1 MTVTSSSTNMKPLK
15 RWSNWKCTRRAWRC
29 ITMHHVL
36 LNVNE
41 VSVSLRGFVRKD
53 WWGNVACHDI
63 SWLIMAD
70 YCRRWY
76 QGFGKRFQS
85 NQNEV
90 VFGEWQYWK
99 AKRRMHGNS
108 IQPHGTR
115 LSLGP
120 CRPRSLS
127 DSRGV
132 QWLAGPSGGPNA
144 AGILAHWQHLDE
156 GREDAAW
163 SESLVIWLSD
173 KQCCGLGERHQI

>member
-1 MTVTSSSTNMKPLK
+1 MTVTSSSTNMKHWRGGAIGSAQGGRDDASCFTECK
-15 RWSNWKCTRRAWRC
+15 WSFGQPERFCEKGLVRECGLSWYIMTYHGWLLQKVISRLWKKISEQSEWGRVWGMA
-29 ITMHHVL
+29 VL
-36 LNVNE
+36 
-41 VSVSLRGFVRKD
+41 
-53 WWGNVACHDI
+53 
-63 SWLIMAD
+63 
-70 YCRRWY
+70 
-76 QGFGKRFQS
+76 
-85 NQNEV
+85 
-90 VFGEWQYWK
+90 K